1 MSSGDEHT
9 VGPRRFGPSWAL
21 QALRREVL
29 LVVVVGLYLWAFV
42 ADSQG
47 AVRALA
53 SGGRVFMSV
62 VLIIVSVFGILG
74 LFQVWVDKKKV
85 AAHLGE
91 RAGLGTV
98 VLGAAFGTVLVG
110 PVYVIFPLLFAIRAH
125 GARWAV
131 VTAVLTAWAV
141 KIPMVPLEVQFL
153 GWRFSLARTVLTFVG
168 AIIMGF
174 LVEWLM
180 CLGADRVLPAKAEL
194 VDVLAGQEDEPG
206 KGEPGAARAEEA
218 RHSSGSLRT

>member
-1 MSSGDEHT
+1 M
-9 VGPRRFGPSWAL
+9 L
-21 QALRREVL
+21 QALRREIL
-29 LVVVVGLYLWAFV
+29 LVAVAGLYLWAFV
-42 ADSQG
+42 VDRDG
-47 AVRALA
+47 AGRALA
-53 SGGRVFMSV
+53 SGGRVFVSV

-91 RAGLGTV
+91 RAGLGTII
-98 VLGAAFGTVLVG
+98 LGAAFGTVLVG

-131 VTAVLTAWAV
+131 VTAILTAWAV

-153 GWRFSLARTVLTFVG
+153 GWRFALARTVLTFIG
-168 AIIMGF
+168 AVIMGF

-180 CLGADRVLPAKAEL
+180 TLGSRRVLPTRTNPVHAVPGE
-194 VDVLAGQEDEPG
+194 EDQSV
-206 KGEPGAARAEEA
+206 KGEPVAARVN
-218 RHSSGSLRT
+218 

>member
-1 MSSGDEHT
+1 MSPAEERKAA
-9 VGPRRFGPSWAL
+9 PRRFGPTWVL
-21 QALRREVL
+21 QALRSEVL
-29 LVVVVGLYLWAFV
+29 LVAVVGLYVWAFV
-42 ADSQG
+42 ADSEG
-47 AVRALA
+47 AVKALA
-53 SGGRVFMSV
+53 SGGRVFLSV

-91 RAGLGTV
+91 RAGLGTI
-98 VLGAAFGTVLVG
+98 VLGAAFGTVLIG

-131 VTAVLTAWAV
+131 VTAILTAWAV

-153 GWRFSLARTVLTFVG
+153 GWRFALVRTVLTFIG

-180 CLGADRVLPAKAEL
+180 RLGADRALAARADL
-194 VDVLAGQEDEPG
+194 VDVIPGEQGQQV
-206 KGEPGAARAEEA
+206 KGEPGAARIN
-218 RHSSGSLRT
+218 

>member
-1 MSSGDEHT
+1 MSHGDAQKPA
-9 VGPRRFGPSWAL
+9 PRRLGASSVF

-29 LVVVVGLYLWAFV
+29 LVAVASLYLWAFV
-42 ADSQG
+42 VDRDG
-47 AVRALA
+47 AGRALA
-53 SGGRVFMSV
+53 SGGRVFLSV

-85 AAHLGE
+85 ATHLGE
-91 RAGLGTV
+91 RAGLGTIL
-98 VLGAAFGTVLVG
+98 LGAAFGTVLVG

-131 VTAVLTAWAV
+131 VTAILTAWAV

-153 GWRFSLARTVLTFVG
+153 GWRFALARTVLTFIG
-168 AIIMGF
+168 AVIMGF

-180 CLGADRVLPAKAEL
+180 ALGSRS
-194 VDVLAGQEDEPG
+194 
-206 KGEPGAARAEEA
+206 KGEPGAARVN
-218 RHSSGSLRT
+218 

>member
-1 MSSGDEHT
+1 M
-9 VGPRRFGPSWAL
+9 L

-29 LVVVVGLYLWAFV
+29 LVAVAGLYLWAFV
-42 ADSQG
+42 ADSEG

-53 SGGRVFMSV
+53 SGGRVFLSV

-91 RAGLGTV
+91 RAGLGTIT
-98 VLGAAFGTVLVG
+98 LGAAFGTVLVG

-131 VTAVLTAWAV
+131 VTAILTAWAV

-153 GWRFSLARTVLTFVG
+153 GWRFSLARTVLTFIG
-168 AIIMGF
+168 AVVMGF

-180 CLGADRVLPAKAEL
+180 TLGSPRILQATPNLIDAAT
-194 VDVLAGQEDEPG
+194 GQEEQPV
-206 KGEPGAARAEEA
+206 KGEPGAARIN
-218 RHSSGSLRT
+218 

>member
-1 MSSGDEHT
+1 MSPAEELKAA
-9 VGPRRFGPSWAL
+9 PRRFGPTWVL

-29 LVVVVGLYLWAFV
+29 LVAVVGLYLWAFV
-42 ADSQG
+42 ADSEG
-47 AVRALA
+47 AARALA
-53 SGGRVFMSV
+53 SGGRVFLSV

-74 LFQVWVDKKKV
+74 LFQVWVDKEKV

-91 RAGLGTV
+91 RAGLGTII
-98 VLGAAFGTVLVG
+98 LGAAFGTVLVG

-131 VTAVLTAWAV
+131 VTAILTAWAV

-153 GWRFSLARTVLTFVG
+153 GWRFALARTVLTFIG
-168 AIIMGF
+168 AVIMGF

-180 CLGADRVLPAKAEL
+180 RVGTDRALPAKADL
-194 VDVLAGQEDEPG
+194 VDVIPGEEGQ
-206 KGEPGAARAEEA
+206 
-218 RHSSGSLRT
+218 